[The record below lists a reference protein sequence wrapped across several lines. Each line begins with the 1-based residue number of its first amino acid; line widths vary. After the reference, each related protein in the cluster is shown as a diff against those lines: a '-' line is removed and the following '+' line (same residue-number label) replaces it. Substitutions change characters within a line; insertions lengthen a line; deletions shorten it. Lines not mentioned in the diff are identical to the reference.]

1 MTKVQF
7 GDDDCEKIRNQ
18 LDSYSNNEL
27 GLEPNQAILR
37 HLENCSACSA
47 ELTVRTRL
55 RAQLKAAVERQYV
68 PQDLQRRVR
77 QRIWDRESRARFGV
91 GSNRWALAIA
101 ASLAIC
107 FGVWVNY
114 SRQYLPALSDRPGQ
128 DAYIQ
133 EVSATL
139 APILKIGL
147 ADHIHCSV
155 FRKYSRT
162 PPAAA
167 QMERELG
174 PSYKGLLR
182 LVKAAVPDEYR
193 VIMAHQCGYAGRK
206 YIHLTLRNGSALL
219 SVVITRKNAGESLNG
234 LASAASASGIPV
246 YESSAAKG
254 YRVAAFDAGPYLAF
268 VVSDLRG
275 KANLQIASNLVPTA
289 HEFLARTPA

>member
-7 GDDDCEKIRNQ
+7 GDSECEKIRHQ

-27 GLEPNQAILR
+27 GLEPNDVILG

-47 ELTVRTRL
+47 ELRVRARL

-68 PQDLQRRVR
+68 PSDLQRRVR
-77 QRIWDRESRARFGV
+77 ERVRHYESRSWLGFA
-91 GSNRWALAIA
+91 SNRWAVAIA
-101 ASLAIC
+101 ATMAVC

-114 SRQYLPALSDRPGQ
+114 SRQHLPALSDRPGQ

-155 FRKYSRT
+155 FRKYPRN

-167 QMERELG
+167 EMEQELG
-174 PSYKGLLR
+174 PSYKGLLS
-182 LVKAAVPDEYR
+182 LVKAAVPDGYR

-206 YIHLTLRNGSALL
+206 YIHLTLRNGSTLL
-219 SVVITRKNAGESLNG
+219 SLVITRKNAGESMNG
-234 LASAASASGIPV
+234 LAPEASASGIPV
-246 YESSAAKG
+246 YQSSAAKG

-268 VVSDLRG
+268 VVSDIRG
-275 KANLQIASNLVPTA
+275 NANLQIASNIVPTA
-289 HEFLARTPA
+289 HHFLARLPA